1 MHVHELN
8 QSVAARV
15 LRLVCRVGLAGL
27 FLWAALPK
35 LAEPGRFMEDLAN
48 YRVLPEVLLAPVAL
62 GLPTLELLC
71 GLALLAGPYVA
82 GSAALMSALLF
93 GFAAAMAQARARGI
107 DLECGCFGAESRAQ
121 VSWEQVLRN
130 VMYALGALWVAVSS
144 RGAQPTQTATQA
156 VKG

>member
-1 MHVHELN
+1 MHLHELN
-8 QSVAARV
+8 RSATARV
-15 LRLVCRVGLAGL
+15 LRLLCRVGLAGL

-48 YRVLPEVLLAPVAL
+48 YRVLPDALLAPVAV
-62 GLPTLELLC
+62 GLPILELLC
-71 GLALLAGPYVA
+71 ALTLLAGPYVA
-82 GSAALMSALLF
+82 GSAALTSALLF

-130 VMYALGALWVAVSS
+130 VVYALGALWVAVSS
-144 RGAQPTQTATQA
+144 RGTQPTRAAAQA